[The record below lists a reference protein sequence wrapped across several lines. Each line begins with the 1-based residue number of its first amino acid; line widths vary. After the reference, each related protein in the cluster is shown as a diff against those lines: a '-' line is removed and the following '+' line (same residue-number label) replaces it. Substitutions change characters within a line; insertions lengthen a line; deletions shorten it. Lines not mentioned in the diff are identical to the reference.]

1 MKHTNSLDFDLHK
14 KALGLYT
21 KIEKDQLKNI
31 TPAPITEI
39 NDSDMTFTR
48 GSIRGVVMKRI
59 ENFQFYHSKSEHA
72 KTMWLDFNE
81 AQPYLHLSSYNT
93 TI

>member
-31 TPAPITEI
+31 TPAPIT
-39 NDSDMTFTR
+39 FKR

-81 AQPYLHLSSYNT
+81 AQPYLHLSSDNT